1 VLATNVSLPL
11 SPENIIIKNKNKI
24 KYKIKYK
31 DPAIYYLIY
40 GFGKER
46 TKKKESKQ
54 ERKKERENKKNI
66 RSFANEPTRQTIVF
80 RAAGAAGAAGPP
92 CPDHTFVFYLPSF
105 NFIIAKAG
113 NSLVGSTNPF
123 HFFFPSSFSFPS

>member
-1 VLATNVSLPL
+1 
-11 SPENIIIKNKNKI
+11 
-24 KYKIKYK
+24 
-31 DPAIYYLIY
+31 LIY

-80 RAAGAAGAAGPP
+80 RAAGAAGPP

>member
-11 SPENIIIKNKNKI
+11 SPENIFKKLKI
-24 KYKIKYK
+24 KLKIKKNKYK
-31 DPAIYYLIY
+31 DPVIYYLIY

-46 TKKKESKQ
+46 TKKKE
-54 ERKKERENKKNI
+54 RKKERKREHEEYKKLRERTN
-66 RSFANEPTRQTIVF
+66 PTIVF
-80 RAAGAAGAAGPP
+80 RAAGAAGPP
-92 CPDHTFVFYLPSF
+92 CSHHTFVFYLPSF
-105 NFIIAKAG
+105 NFITAKAG